1 MEDYNN
7 VLNGGPWF
15 IGEHFL
21 SIRRWEPNFKPT
33 KVSCSLVAVW
43 IRLPKLPF
51 EYYELAILKEIGNA
65 IGPVLRID
73 SNTASEVRGWYARI
87 CVQIDLC
94 KPLINQILFEGL
106 VQEIQYEGVHSLCF
120 SCGRVGHRKDGC
132 PHTIKAPTVD
142 GHEAVESLNRENGST
157 CKGDQVSHK
166 AGIVDEEGK
175 SEFGPWMLVRKHN
188 FRANNKAGR
197 VGNFARGPSPLAS
210 PVSTSRA
217 YAQTS
222 KTSPD
227 RPVQGMAQEAVG
239 ISRSI
244 GKGVKGSVGGRQGV
258 VPSILRPMESPQHL
272 T

>member
-1 MEDYNN
+1 MEDNNN

-15 IGEHFL
+15 IREHFL
-21 SIRRWEPNFKPT
+21 SIRRWEPKFKPT

-73 SNTASEVRGWYARI
+73 SNTASEARGRYARI

-94 KPLINQILFEGL
+94 KPLINQILLDGL

-132 PHTIKAPTVD
+132 PHTIKAPTMD
-142 GHEAVESLNRENGST
+142 GHEVVESLNRENGST

-175 SEFGPWMLVRKHN
+175 SEFGPWMLVRKTILGPITRQVALVTLLGAQAHLRAL
-188 FRANNKAGR
+188 FRRQGPMLKPQRLRPIGLCK
-197 VGNFARGPSPLAS
+197 VWLKEPWVARGVL
-210 PVSTSRA
+210 VRVLRA
-217 YAQTS
+217 
-222 KTSPD
+222 
-227 RPVQGMAQEAVG
+227 
-239 ISRSI
+239 
-244 GKGVKGSVGGRQGV
+244 
-258 VPSILRPMESPQHL
+258 L
-272 T
+272 